1 MESNPTKFTVIIP
14 TRERADTL
22 GPCLRT
28 VVHQNYDNLEILV
41 SDNLSQDRTE
51 QVVRGIGDSRVKYIN
66 TGRRVGMSANF
77 EFALSHIKDG
87 WVTYLGDDDGLL
99 PNALDFAD
107 KVIRKTGCK
116 AISSKWHHYT
126 WPNFD
131 GIARPN
137 WLTVR
142 MGKGYVIRNAKLGLI
157 AALRGKHSYLELP
170 GIYIGGF
177 ADYQTLA
184 RLRNNSGKF
193 FCSRT
198 PDVYAAVA
206 LASALDTYVYIDQPL
221 AICGASAHSIG
232 ASHFGWSRNASA
244 SAVFDSE
251 AEIPFH
257 RALGDGKVRSIHL
270 LLYEAYLQA
279 SHLHNDF
286 ADASMSEQ
294 LALSIAHSPNG
305 TSSVE
310 DCCKAIAEAQG
321 LDFGAIR
328 KSARRIALKSKVR
341 RTYAKLRSPFC
352 EFAIDGRSL
361 GLMDVFDAS
370 IACQSLYFQSTS
382 NSLWKIKKVL
392 RKFSTG

>member
-1 MESNPTKFTVIIP
+1 MENNPTKFTVIIP

-28 VVHQNYDNLEILV
+28 VVHQNYDNWRSLGRDQLNEE
-41 SDNLSQDRTE
+41 RTK
-51 QVVRGIGDSRVKYIN
+51 QIVRGIGDSRVKYIN
-66 TGRRVGMSANF
+66 TGRRVGMCANF
-77 EFALSHIKDG
+77 EYALSHIKDG